1 MKSIVLFY
9 SYGGHTKKVAEKL
22 ARTQGADLVEIQT
35 KTHKGKFLT
44 YLLDCPRAMMRK
56 TAPIEPI
63 TQNLADYD
71 LITLASP
78 VWASNPTPAFNAA
91 VKLLPKNKNVQV
103 IMVSASGSGATKRS
117 EAATKA
123 LIKKQ
128 GCKVLSYKDVKQP
141 A

>member
-56 TAPIEPI
+56 AAPIEPI

-117 EAATKA
+117 EAATKT